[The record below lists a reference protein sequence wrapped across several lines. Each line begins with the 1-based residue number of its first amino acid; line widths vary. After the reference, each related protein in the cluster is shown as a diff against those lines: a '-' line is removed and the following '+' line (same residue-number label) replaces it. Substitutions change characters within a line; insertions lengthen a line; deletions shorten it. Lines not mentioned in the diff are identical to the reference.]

1 MAKKVPNASLANI
14 EPDPSTVTPFILP
27 DVARVTTTIETV
39 QILTSEIEEKPS
51 ALYVSSIGA
60 SSGSDCFTEY
70 FEKVGFKV
78 PIVVAPNPEGSDFR
92 FRVVDGNSR
101 LRIAMELNWMTIPCV
116 IVDDETEESLL
127 RIGLNVTRQ
136 KSRFEHYLELNEL
149 KALLGYKQGTR
160 LDKNV
165 ISEGS
170 REILMELASK
180 VGSSGTITSLN
191 FVVRA
196 LKVVRDQGGEEDK
209 KEVDTLIGLL
219 ATDSIS
225 ASAAKRQAQKLI
237 TKVRKE
243 KTYLPLPSALEV
255 DSDMNTEA
263 YQLIVGDTRE
273 VARKGEVL
281 PLKGVQCVFTS
292 PPYFNRTGIHYE
304 GDPNLST
311 TADLDF
317 YVNGLADIFT
327 SLKPYLSEDHTVWV
341 NLGDGMVGGEYTCAP
356 YAFVLEMKRRG
367 FRLIDEYIWSKP
379 NPIPNGNLDITQVT
393 RSHENIFVFSCAE
406 TTPLYT
412 PTLLTKVNGATGTKS
427 QAYSVNM
434 SANIDHSVWHTS
446 GAASYRRLL
455 QLITGVEINHP
466 ALFPLA
472 LPWLALQIATRA
484 NSVVLDPFCGQS
496 GMVGLATQELGE
508 GRRFIGI
515 DQNEAYARA
524 YSLILAK
531 AKMGKVDITTESMV
545 DQIMAKVAA

>member
-51 ALYVSSIGA
+51 TLYVSSIGA

-219 ATDSIS
+219 ATDTIS

-243 KTYLPLPSALEV
+243 KTYHPLPSALEV
-255 DSDMNTEA
+255 HSDMNTEA
-263 YQLIVGDTRE
+263 YQLIVGDTLE

-292 PPYFNRTGIHYE
+292 PPYFNQTGIHYE

-311 TADLDF
+311 TANLDF

-327 SLKPYLSEDHTVWV
+327 SLKPCLSEDHTVWV

-367 FRLIDEYIWSKP
+367 FRLIDEY
-379 NPIPNGNLDITQVT
+379 
-393 RSHENIFVFSCAE
+393 IFVFSCAE

-466 ALFPLA
+466 ALFPLT